1 LKTIR
6 DFKSVSETLFPRE
19 VHDTEDLDIDALRTI
34 VSAARRDL
42 VSAASVI
49 SHFPLLPAVS
59 GSSAIA
65 SSTTVM
71 GNGRRY
77 RSHPNRADSFTSNDT
92 ASNTRNSRRKRT
104 ISASSSASAAAAA
117 SHPHPHIRNSGL
129 TLLGFLYLHT
139 IFIQRAQGG
148 INAALGNMTED
159 DWRWIRPCVSLIP

>member
-1 LKTIR
+1 MLQQA
-6 DFKSVSETLFPRE
+6 EQFPRE

-139 IFIQRAQGG
+139 IFIQRGRLETTWTVLRSFGCACPS
-148 INAALGNMTED
+148 AH
-159 DWRWIRPCVSLIP
+159 PPS